1 MGGIYGREMVVG
13 PTHRRRLSAILES
26 LSGGSAAELR
36 LSAPTTSSSTSGKI
50 QQGFKSNAFPAR
62 GKSLIR
68 TAFMLSDE
76 DVLLN
81 HGSYGATPR
90 MVIQRQQEL
99 VAQLESNPDTWF
111 RYDFEPLWA
120 EAVAAIADFVGSAHG
135 DLAFVKNATAGVN
148 AVTRQLELAPGDAC
162 LIADQTYG
170 ACANAVRD
178 ACHKAGCECIQLAI
192 PRSALLDDDELATL
206 LEHQLTSAP

>member
-1 MGGIYGREMVVG
+1 MVAGLPVD
-13 PTHRRRLSAILES
+13 RRLGRVLE
-26 LSGGSAAELR
+26 A
-36 LSAPTTSSSTSGKI
+36 LSAGGEPSPTAGGHSTR
-50 QQGFKSNAFPAR
+50 AFPR
-62 GKSLIR
+62 GRSLIR

-99 VAQLESNPDTWF
+99 VARLESNPDTWF
-111 RYDFEPLWA
+111 RYDYQPLWDTA
-120 EAVAAIADFVGSAHG
+120 TATIADFVGSNHD

-148 AVTRQLELAPGDAC
+148 AVTRQLKLGSGDAC

-178 ACHKAGCECIQLAI
+178 ACDKAGCACIELAI
-192 PRSALLDDDELATL
+192 PRSALLDDDELAEL
-206 LEHQLTSAP
+206 LERQLSSSP

>member
-1 MGGIYGREMVVG
+1 MVA
-13 PTHRRRLSAILES
+13 HCRRRLANVLEA
-26 LSGGSAAELR
+26 LSTGGAVEAEHA
-36 LSAPTTSSSTSGKI
+36 SESSP
-50 QQGFKSNAFPAR
+50 FPPR
-62 GKSLIR
+62 GKALVR

-99 VAQLESNPDTWF
+99 VARLESNPDTWF
-111 RYDFEPLWA
+111 RYDFRPLWD
-120 EAVAAIADFVGSAHG
+120 EAVATIADFVGSDHG

-148 AVTRQLELAPGDAC
+148 AVTRQLDLAPGDAC

-178 ACHKAGCECIQLAI
+178 ACAKAGCECIQLAI
-192 PRSALLDDDELATL
+192 PRSALLDDDELAAL
-206 LEHQLTSAP
+206 LEKKLISAP